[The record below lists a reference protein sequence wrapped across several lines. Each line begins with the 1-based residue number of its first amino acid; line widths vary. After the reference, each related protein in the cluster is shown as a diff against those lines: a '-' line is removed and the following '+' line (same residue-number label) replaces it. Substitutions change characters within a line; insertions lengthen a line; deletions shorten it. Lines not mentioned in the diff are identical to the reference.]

1 MERKFFQFLLLT
13 ISMTIAIFFYK
24 IATIKIPDPNGFP
37 ILEYHMITANPD
49 ETSRIYSV
57 PPEIFAE
64 QMDFLIE
71 HGYQT
76 ITIRDYI
83 RASHGEIELPMNP
96 IILTFDD
103 GYSDNYSDL
112 FPILKSRNM
121 VAVIFVVSNLVG
133 QPGYLT
139 WDQIR
144 EMQSYGI
151 EIGCHGANHI
161 SIENLS
167 DESRRHE
174 IIDSKKFL
182 QYNGI
187 YNVISF
193 SYPNGKYDQ
202 KSLELIFENY
212 SAAVTGDAGLN
223 NFSTDPILL
232 QRTNIPL
239 PKFESTAVF
248 EFELRL
254 KKCSA
259 YTFLNIHQHQ
269 K

>member
-1 MERKFFQFLLLT
+1 
-13 ISMTIAIFFYK
+13 
-24 IATIKIPDPNGFP
+24 
-37 ILEYHMITANPD
+37 MITANPD

-57 PPEIFAE
+57 PPEIFAK

-76 ITIRDYI
+76 ITLQDYI
-83 RASHGEIELPMNP
+83 RASHGEIELPQNP

-103 GYSDNYSDL
+103 GYSDNYSEL

-121 VAVIFVVSNLVG
+121 VAVIFVVSNLVN

-151 EIGCHGANHI
+151 EIGSHGANHI

-167 DESRRHE
+167 DESQRHE

-182 QYNGI
+182 EYNGI
-187 YNVISF
+187 YNITSF

-202 KSLELIFENY
+202 KSLELISENY
-212 SAAVTGDAGLN
+212 STAVTGDSGLN
-223 NFSTDPILL
+223 NFSTDPMLL

-239 PKFESTAVF
+239 PKFETTAIF

-269 K
+269 KQGVK